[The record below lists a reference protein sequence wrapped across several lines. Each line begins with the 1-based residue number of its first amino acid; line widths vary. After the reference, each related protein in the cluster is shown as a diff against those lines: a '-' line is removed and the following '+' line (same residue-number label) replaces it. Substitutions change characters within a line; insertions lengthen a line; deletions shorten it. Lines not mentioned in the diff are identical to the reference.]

1 MFQNR
6 PRKRFSERSRGATF
20 FLVIGLK
27 KFLQCRALAL
37 ATLESSQQI
46 QYRPEPSL
54 EGAKVAQ
61 WKRSGGTEFLPFTQI
76 KRTPKADELREVVI
90 RLGVCKSDV
99 QIVPVRLCQDVCLL
113 KRQRAVEDAIVQ
125 GHC

>member
-1 MFQNR
+1 M
-6 PRKRFSERSRGATF
+6 
-20 FLVIGLK
+20 
-27 KFLQCRALAL
+27 
-37 ATLESSQQI
+37 
-46 QYRPEPSL
+46 

-125 GHC
+125 GHCLTPRPALLWVDMMLYFHIN